1 MEEMKRSRGVIVL
14 GDGEVTGHQ
23 HTVRAKS
30 AKLFKIDFETL
41 MLRLSRKASL
51 RHEKNGTPAEHRT
64 IVLPPGDPIVTHKRA
79 YSPEGW
85 TRVVD

>member
-1 MEEMKRSRGVIVL
+1 MEEIKRINGVIVL

-30 AKLFKIDFETL
+30 AKFFRVNFETL
-41 MLRLSRKASL
+41 MLKLSRPAAL

-64 IVLPPGDPIVTHKRA
+64 ITLPPGDPVVTYKRA

-85 TRVVD
+85 TRVID

>member
-1 MEEMKRSRGVIVL
+1 MEEMKRIKGKIVL

-30 AKLFKIDFETL
+30 ARFFRVNFETL
-41 MLRLSRKASL
+41 MLKLSRPSAL
-51 RHEKNGTPAEHRT
+51 RHEKDGTPAEHRT

-79 YSPEGW
+79 YSPGGW
-85 TRVVD
+85 TKVVD